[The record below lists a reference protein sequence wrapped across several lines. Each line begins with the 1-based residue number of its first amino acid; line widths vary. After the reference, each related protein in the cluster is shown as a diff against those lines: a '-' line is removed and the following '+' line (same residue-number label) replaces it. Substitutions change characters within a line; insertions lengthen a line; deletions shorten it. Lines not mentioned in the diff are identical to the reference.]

1 VIIDRLPFAV
11 PTDPVVAARSRLL
24 AEEGGNPFL
33 DYQVPQAVLA
43 LKQGF
48 GRLIRSRSDRGILAI
63 LDSRILTKNYGTIF
77 LESLPGY
84 RVTRDVS
91 ELERFMANSPG

>member
-1 VIIDRLPFAV
+1 M
-11 PTDPVVAARSRLL
+11 
-24 AEEGGNPFL
+24 
-33 DYQVPQAVLA
+33 LA

-48 GRLIRSRSDRGILAI
+48 SRLIRSRSDRGVLAI

-84 RVTRDVS
+84 RTTRDPS
-91 ELERFMANSPG
+91 EVERFLK